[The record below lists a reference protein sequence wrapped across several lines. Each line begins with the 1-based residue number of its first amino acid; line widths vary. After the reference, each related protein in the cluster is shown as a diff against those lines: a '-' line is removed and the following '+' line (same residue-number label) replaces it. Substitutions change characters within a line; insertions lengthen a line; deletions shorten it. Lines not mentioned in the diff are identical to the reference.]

1 MTKTTQHSIPWFF
14 IIAIH
19 VIVGPILMVVLN
31 GIIYEFPNIGE
42 ALLGILGFFYLV
54 VPVVVAMIFG
64 FVPFLL
70 LAVLCG
76 KLFQR
81 NVTLPNQVLIVL
93 GAGALSGYIWPV
105 LFASGMTV
113 SSTLSMI
120 FSGALAALCCYR
132 FSLNHVVKKRSQ
144 IEN

>member
-1 MTKTTQHSIPWFF
+1 MTKTTQHAIFWFF

-64 FVPFLL
+64 FVPFFL
-70 LAVLCG
+70 LAVFCG
-76 KLFQR
+76 KLFQK
-81 NVTLPNQVLIVL
+81 NVTFPNQALIVL

-113 SSTLSMI
+113 SSTLSMS
-120 FSGALAALCCYR
+120 FSGALAALCCY
-132 FSLNHVVKKRSQ
+132 SLSLRYAINKT
-144 IEN
+144 N